1 MQNIEKWQSARATVV
16 HLKMFRPII
25 TDCDAIKQV
34 QTSCGPETP
43 FFYAYFI
50 HVMLVVFV
58 QTFVWCK
65 IFLIGMFF
73 YKCVLIFML
82 K

>member
-16 HLKMFRPII
+16 HFKMFRPII

-43 FFYAYFI
+43 FFYGLY
-50 HVMLVVFV
+50 MLCWSFLFKRLCGVKFFNRDVF
-58 QTFVWCK
+58 
-65 IFLIGMFF
+65 L
-73 YKCVLIFML
+73 
-82 K
+82 